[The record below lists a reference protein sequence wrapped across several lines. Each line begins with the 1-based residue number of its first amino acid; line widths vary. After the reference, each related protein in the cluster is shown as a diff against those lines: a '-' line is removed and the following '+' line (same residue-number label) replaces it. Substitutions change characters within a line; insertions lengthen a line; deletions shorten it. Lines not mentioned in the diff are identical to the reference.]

1 MCDSDDTIHVVTE
14 RDIFK
19 SWWIRQCGRSVAR
32 VCAPFTEP
40 VSSLRQPMVST
51 CGPLLHVILALKTWW
66 IKLISRWV
74 SKRGIVFPLP
84 SIAATATSVT
94 SRILKFKIHFKIQ
107 IL

>member
-19 SWWIRQCGRSVAR
+19 SWWMRQRGRSVAR

-40 VSSLRQPMVST
+40 VSSLWRPVVLT

-66 IKLISRWV
+66 MKLISRRV
-74 SKRGIVFPLP
+74 AKRGIVSPLP
-84 SIAATATSVT
+84 SLAATATSVT
-94 SRILKFKIHFKIQ
+94 SRIFPP
-107 IL
+107 